1 MNTMTID
8 SLAARLEAIAGV
20 PHVRPALPADSV
32 DGLEPDLVVVPGT
45 PEEVGAILRVAG
57 EGGLGVIPRGG
68 GTKLAWG
75 NRPRHARIILSTERL
90 ARLLEHA
97 HGDMTAT
104 AEAGITI
111 AALQQ
116 ALAAHG
122 QMLALDPPWPE
133 RATLGGVTAADSSGP
148 LRLRYGTLRDLIIGI
163 GVALPDGTLAK
174 AGGKVV
180 KNVAGY
186 DLMRLWTGSLGTLG
200 LITSLTLRLHPL
212 PAATTTLAVD
222 VPSPDAAE
230 AFMQALSISPS
241 TPTGAQIVA
250 EGNSYTVYVRL
261 AGVEASVA
269 AQTEVLLRH
278 AKQVGRSIG
287 VVAEDAAAGIWT
299 SHETIYEDAHDAVVA
314 RFSVLPSSTA
324 TTLRAISEVAGRLGI
339 RSRVVLQAT
348 GTGVVRLDGVHEQA
362 LAAGL
367 GVLRSRVM
375 EDRGSLVVQACPAP
389 IKDRIDVWGQP
400 GDAHPLMLRIKEQF
414 DPRGI
419 MNPGRF
425 IGGI

>member
-1 MNTMTID
+1 MSSTITGP
-8 SLAARLEAIAGV
+8 LAARLEAIAGA

-32 DGLEPDLVVVPGT
+32 DGLEPELVVAPGT
-45 PEEVGAILRVAG
+45 PEEAGAILRVAG
-57 EGGLGVIPRGG
+57 EAGLGVIPRGG

-75 NRPRHARIILSTERL
+75 NRPRHYRIILSTVRL

-97 HGDMTAT
+97 HGDMTVT
-104 AEAGITI
+104 AEAGMTI

-163 GVALPDGTLAK
+163 GVALPDGTLAR

-212 PAATTTLAVD
+212 PAITATLAVE
-222 VPSPDAAE
+222 VPSPEAAE
-230 AFMQALSISPS
+230 TFMQALSISPS

-250 EGNSYTVYVRL
+250 EGDSYTVYVRL
-261 AGVEASVA
+261 AGVETSVA
-269 AQTEVLLRH
+269 AQTEALLRQ
-278 AKQVGRSIG
+278 AEQAGLSID
-287 VVAEDAAAGIWT
+287 VVAEDAAARIWS

-324 TTLRAISEVAGRLGI
+324 MTLRAVREVAGRLGL

-348 GTGVVRLDGVHEQA
+348 GTGVVKLEGAHEQA

-367 GVLRSRVM
+367 GVLRSRVA
-375 EDRGSLVVQACPAP
+375 ESRGSLVVHACPAP
-389 IKDRIDVWGQP
+389 IKDRIDVWGP
-400 GDAHPLMLRIKEQF
+400 AGDAHLLMLRIKEQF